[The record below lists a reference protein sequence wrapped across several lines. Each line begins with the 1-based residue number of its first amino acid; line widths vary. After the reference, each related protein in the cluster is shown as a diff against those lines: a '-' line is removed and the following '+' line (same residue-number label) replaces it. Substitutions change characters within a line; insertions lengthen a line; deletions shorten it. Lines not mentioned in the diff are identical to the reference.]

1 MLHRKNRFA
10 ARQGLGEEPG
20 PPSRVE
26 MHRMEIALGTSSLAV
41 WTEELMVVFRDC
53 VDHVDYMSQA
63 NKGAVSR
70 FCTNACP
77 PAHSFVQEYATEGL
91 AGPTCPLRHVT
102 WPDCMPGHTARLPPA
117 SPAASCL
124 SRVFPSV
131 APTSDHLFL
140 PTWYPSCPNGAP
152 SAKGSAEITS
162 HPWAQVGM
170 WSQRDNPRHLPS
182 QGPGGHVLRDELVK
196 RGRGVAGAGNPDV
209 SEVAR
214 MRHPAP
220 ESGIFSTTSERRG
233 WLPSQVSRP

>member
-20 PPSRVE
+20 PPSRDE

-117 SPAASCL
+117 SPAASSVCL
-124 SRVFPSV
+124 GFSPPLLPRLTICSFPLGTPH
-131 APTSDHLFL
+131 APTEPPRRRDLQRLRPILGLKWACGARGTTLATFL
-140 PTWYPSCPNGAP
+140 P
-152 SAKGSAEITS
+152 K
-162 HPWAQVGM
+162 AQ
-170 WSQRDNPRHLPS
+170 
-182 QGPGGHVLRDELVK
+182 E
-196 RGRGVAGAGNPDV
+196 A
-209 SEVAR
+209 
-214 MRHPAP
+214 
-220 ESGIFSTTSERRG
+220 TC
-233 WLPSQVSRP
+233 

>member
-117 SPAASCL
+117 SPAASSVCL
-124 SRVFPSV
+124 GFSPPSLPRLTICSFPLGTPH
-131 APTSDHLFL
+131 APTE
-140 PTWYPSCPNGAP
+140 P
-152 SAKGSAEITS
+152 
-162 HPWAQVGM
+162 
-170 WSQRDNPRHLPS
+170 PR
-182 QGPGGHVLRDELVK
+182 
-196 RGRGVAGAGNPDV
+196 
-209 SEVAR
+209 
-214 MRHPAP
+214 
-220 ESGIFSTTSERRG
+220 
-233 WLPSQVSRP
+233 